1 MQAVKINQ
9 LLAENLKMLREKLGY
24 SQEFVAKYLETAR
37 ETISYYENGTRSV
50 TAPHLDKLSDLYQVE
65 TFKLKREKLDVE
77 TLRLACA
84 FRADGFEEEDIY
96 AIAWF
101 QRIVKNYLRI
111 KKVSQK

>member
-1 MQAVKINQ
+1 MQTSKFNQ
-9 LLAENLKMLREKLGY
+9 LLAENLKALREKLGY
-24 SQEFVAKYLETAR
+24 SQEFVAKYLSIPR

-65 TFKLKREKLDVE
+65 TFKLKREKIDTE

-84 FRADGFEEEDIY
+84 FRADGFAEEDIY

-111 KKVSQK
+111 KKISQK